1 MAYSNSRKANWGK
14 GYAGPQMNPNAY
26 QQPQK
31 KHSGCRS
38 KMGKNGKN
46 VIFGWN
52 YSRRHGLVNFV
63 ATMKNEKN
71 VCVNKN
77 GEELHIYV
85 VTINKAMQAKQTIT
99 GFFKPNDGKLR
110 MPDLAM
116 TANPAKNYW
125 GRTAVSK
132 R

>member
-1 MAYSNSRKANWGK
+1 MAYNNNNTSRNNNN
-14 GYAGPQMNPNAY
+14 QR
-26 QQPQK
+26 PQK

-38 KMGKNGKN
+38 KMGSNGKN

-52 YSRRHGLVNFV
+52 YSRRHGLVSFV

-71 VCVNKN
+71 LCVNKN

-85 VTINKAMQAKQTIT
+85 VTVTKAMQAKQTVT
-99 GFFKPNDGKLR
+99 GFFNPNDGKLR
-110 MPDLAM
+110 IPDLGM
-116 TANPAKNYW
+116 TANPKANNGGYW